1 MRRNTATEDETSYD
15 ENGDTAMSLAPA
27 QPGDDER
34 PTSTVQDTGMTP
46 AYADTTPRYSGTTA
60 DQPHPTFTP
69 TPADEGDDFA
79 QPMPTATSP
88 ADEPLAALPA
98 DELSTLT
105 PAAAP
110 PADFGA
116 DEPLLANT
124 AGMRESWQK
133 VQAEFVDDPQAA
145 VMDAADLI
153 EQTAQSLVDAIAQRQ
168 RQLRVLSDRGT
179 ANGNGARVG
188 NAAGSDSAA
197 ASGVPDTEHLRLMM
211 QRYRALFNQMCNS

>member
-1 MRRNTATEDETSYD
+1 MRRNTATDDETSYD
-15 ENGDTAMSLAPA
+15 ENGDTAMSLAPT
-27 QPGDDER
+27 QTDEDER
-34 PTSTVQDTGMTP
+34 PTST
-46 AYADTTPRYSGTTA
+46 DTTPRYSGTTA
-60 DQPHPTFTP
+60 DQPQPTFTP
-69 TPADEGDDFA
+69 APGDDGDDFA
-79 QPMPTATSP
+79 QPLSTATPP
-88 ADEPLAALPA
+88 AAEPLAALPA
-98 DELSTLT
+98 DELSTVT
-105 PAAAP
+105 PAGAPPAGAP

-153 EQTAQSLVDAIAQRQ
+153 EQTAQSLVDAIQQRQ
-168 RQLRVLSDRGT
+168 RQLRVLSDGGT

-188 NAAGSDSAA
+188 NAVGSESAA